1 MPKSSTNVDGRGII
15 CFDGL
20 KLIYIMYVYTYY
32 KGSLEIPN
40 TNFTN

>member
-20 KLIYIMYVYTYY
+20 KLIYIIYVYKY